1 MQSLFQILML
11 ILDIVWFFVI
21 AHVIMS
27 WLISF
32 QVLNVRQQLVG
43 QIWSGL
49 NRLMEPIYGPIRRIL
64 PPMGGLDLAPLVVLI
79 GLYALRIILANNA
92 AIFYCRPPAVAGAP

>member
-11 ILDIVWFFVI
+11 ILDVVWFFII

-32 QVLNVRQQLVG
+32 QVLNLHQPVVA
-43 QIWSGL
+43 QIWNGL
-49 NRLMEPIYGPIRRIL
+49 NRLLEPLYGPVRRLL
-64 PPMGGLDLAPLVVLI
+64 PPMSGLDLAPLVVLLGVFAI
-79 GLYALRIILANNA
+79 RIILINNMA
-92 AIFYCRPPAVAGAP
+92 AFY

>member
-11 ILDIVWFFVI
+11 ILDVIWFIVI

-32 QVLNVRQQLVG
+32 QVLNTRQQLVA
-43 QIWSGL
+43 QVWYGL
-49 NRLMEPIYGPIRRIL
+49 NRMLEPLYTPIRRIL
-64 PPMGGLDLAPLVVLI
+64 PSMSGIDLAPLILLI
-79 GLYALRIILANNA
+79 GVYALRIILANNIGA
-92 AIFYCRPPAVAGAP
+92 FY

>member
-11 ILDIVWFFVI
+11 ILDVVWFFII

-32 QVLNVRQQLVG
+32 QILNLHQPFVG
-43 QIWSGL
+43 QVWSTL
-49 NRLMEPIYGPIRRIL
+49 QRLLEPLYGPVRRIL
-64 PPMGGLDLAPLVVLI
+64 PPMQGIDLAPLVVLV
-79 GLYALRIILANNA
+79 GVFALRIILVNNIA
-92 AIFYCRPPAVAGAP
+92 AFY